1 MHKLDLNYKV
11 EISQDRVYTSYI
23 ERYTDIRPEIYIPKG
38 VIRQGSVAAN
48 FHLATNG
55 DKKGSAQYDFK
66 LAVYKAKIYS
76 SKIEESFILKSDIHS
91 KTLAF
96 CWRNRAY
103 RPTSL
108 IYKRVE
114 QW

>member
-38 VIRQGSVAAN
+38 VIRQDSVAAN
-48 FHLATNG
+48 FYLATNG
-55 DKKGSAQYDFK
+55 NAKGSARCDFA
-66 LAVYKAKIYS
+66 LAILKAKIYS
-76 SKIEESFILKSDIHS
+76 FKIEESSILKSDIHS

-108 IYKRVE
+108 VYKRVE

>member
-38 VIRQGSVAAN
+38 VIRQDSVAAN
-48 FHLATNG
+48 FYLATNG
-55 DKKGSAQYDFK
+55 NAKGSARCDFA
-66 LAVYKAKIYS
+66 LAILKAKIYS
-76 SKIEESFILKSDIHS
+76 FKIEESFILKSDIHS

-108 IYKRVE
+108 VYKRVE

>member
-23 ERYTDIRPEIYIPKG
+23 ERYTDLRPEIYIPKG
-38 VIRQGSVAAN
+38 VIRQDSVAAN
-48 FHLATNG
+48 FYLATNG

-66 LAVYKAKIYS
+66 LAVIKAKIYNL
-76 SKIEESFILKSDIHS
+76 KIEESFILKPTLHS

-103 RPTSL
+103 RPASL

>member
-1 MHKLDLNYKV
+1 MHRLKLGYKI
-11 EISQDRVYTSYI
+11 EISQTRPWMRYCD
-23 ERYTDIRPEIYIPKG
+23 RYTDKYLNMLIFRAAELK
-38 VIRQGSVAAN
+38 RVAAN
-48 FHLATNG
+48 FYLATNG
-55 DKKGSAQYDFK
+55 DKEGSAQYDFK

-76 SKIEESFILKSDIHS
+76 SKIEGSFILKSDIHS

>member
-1 MHKLDLNYKV
+1 MHRLKLGYKI
-11 EISQDRVYTSYI
+11 EISQTHPWMRYCDT
-23 ERYTDIRPEIYIPKG
+23 YTDKYLNMLIFGAVKPK
-38 VIRQGSVAAN
+38 RVAAN
-48 FHLATNG
+48 FYLATNG

-66 LAVYKAKIYS
+66 LAVIKAKIYNL
-76 SKIEESFILKSDIHS
+76 KIEESFILKPTLHS

>member
-38 VIRQGSVAAN
+38 VIRQDSVAAN
-48 FHLATNG
+48 FYLATNG
-55 DKKGSAQYDFK
+55 NARGSAQYDFK
-66 LAVYKAKIYS
+66 LAVIKAKIYNL
-76 SKIEESFILKSDIHS
+76 KIEESFILKPTLHS

-103 RPTSL
+103 RPAAT
-108 IYKRVE
+108 IYKKVE
-114 QW
+114 RW

>member
-1 MHKLDLNYKV
+1 MHRLKLGYKI
-11 EISQDRVYTSYI
+11 EISQTRPWMRYCD
-23 ERYTDIRPEIYIPKG
+23 RYTDKYLNMLIFGAIRPKG
-38 VIRQGSVAAN
+38 VAAN
-48 FHLATNG
+48 FYLATNG
-55 DKKGSAQYDFK
+55 NARGSAQYDFK

-76 SKIEESFILKSDIHS
+76 SKIEGIFILKSDIHS

>member
-23 ERYTDIRPEIYIPKG
+23 ERYTDLRPEIYIPEG

-66 LAVYKAKIYS
+66 LAVHKAKIY
-76 SKIEESFILKSDIHS
+76 SFILKSDIHS